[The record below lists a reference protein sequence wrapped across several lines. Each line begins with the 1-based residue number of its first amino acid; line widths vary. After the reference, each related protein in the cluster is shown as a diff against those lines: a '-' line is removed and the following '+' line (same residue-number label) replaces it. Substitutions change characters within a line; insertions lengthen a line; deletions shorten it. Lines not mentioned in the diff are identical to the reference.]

1 MLNRRKHP
9 RLPVIK
15 DIAKEV
21 FISTDTGFFP
31 GIIMNLSS
39 GGMSMFV
46 YSNIPVKTEVCL
58 VFDFPGFETSQI
70 FGKIIRSQKRAVV
83 WEIAVQFTKI
93 NTADSKFIN
102 RLAIDYNDCEN
113 KIILGAVD
121 VCKKECCYYGLC
133 EKRLKIK

>member
-1 MLNRRKHP
+1 MLNRRRHP

-21 FISTDTGFFP
+21 FISADTGFFP
-31 GIIMNLSS
+31 GIITNLSS

-46 YSNIPVKTEVCL
+46 YFDIPVKTEVCL

-70 FGKIIRSQKRAVV
+70 FGKIIRSHKRAVL

-93 NTADSKFIN
+93 NTEDCELIN
-102 RLAIDYNDCEN
+102 RLAADYNDCEN
-113 KIILGAVD
+113 KIMSGAVD
-121 VCKKECCYYGLC
+121 ICKKECGYYGLC